1 MLKEMQSY
9 PLDMKIS
16 FTKSRIREFVRK
28 ENAYFSFSG
37 GKDSEVLVYIGAE
50 TLKDLG
56 YTEMHVAYV
65 NTGLEYLS
73 VRDFVEA
80 FCNYVEKE
88 VGIKII
94 LHKLTPDRNFLSVL
108 MEEGY
113 PVISKEVSQ
122 CIREA
127 RCGLQNN
134 DGSYSY
140 QIEKLNGTHMDKNG
154 NLSAYN
160 MPKYK
165 FLLDAPFMISEKCCN
180 ITKKDPAKKFEE
192 ESGLAPIMATMA
204 CESRLRKTKWIKNG
218 CNVFDGERPNSC
230 PMSFWLTNDVL
241 EYIYKNNLPIASAY
255 GSIVAE
261 SEIEGQMDILSY
273 LGAYEGC
280 KYCTTGCDRTGCIFC
295 LFGITQDLLRIMR
308 LQDIEPDRADF
319 VLRGGEFG
327 EDGMWKPNKNGL
339 GYWFVLDYLKEFGNI
354 HIPYRGNYG
363 NFQEKMEEYN
373 ENIKKKNGRKTQSYS
388 IIYS

>member
-1 MLKEMQSY
+1 MNKNLLSSKEEFIKERNELLKEMQSY
-9 PLDMKIS
+9 PLEMKVS

-37 GKDSEVLVYIGAE
+37 GKDSEVLVYLGAQ
-50 TLKDLG
+50 TLKELG
-56 YTEMHVAYV
+56 YSEMHVAYV

-73 VRDFVEA
+73 VRKFVKT
-80 FCNYVEKE
+80 FCDYVEE
-88 VGIKII
+88 HVGIRII
-94 LHKLTPDRNFLSVL
+94 LHELSPEMNFFSVL
-108 MEEGY
+108 SEEGY

-127 RCGLQNN
+127 RYGLANG
-134 DGSYSY
+134 DGTYSY
-140 QIEKLNGTHMDKNG
+140 RLEKLNGTHKDKNG

-160 MPKYK
+160 MPQYK

-180 ITKKDPAKKFEE
+180 ITKKDPAKQFEE
-192 ESGLAPIMATMA
+192 KTGCAPIMATMA
-204 CESRLRKTKWIKNG
+204 CESRLRRSKWINNG
-218 CNVFDGERPNSC
+218 CNIFNGERPNSC

-295 LFGITQDLLRIMR
+295 LFGITQDPERILR
-308 LQDIEPDRADF
+308 LQKMEPKRADY
-319 VLRGGEFG
+319 VLGGGEIG
-327 EDGMWKPNKNGL
+327 KDGLWKPTKKGL
-339 GYWFVLDYLKEFGNI
+339 GYWFVLDYLKKFGNI
-354 HIPYRGNYG
+354 DIPYKGVYG
-363 NFQEKMEEYN
+363 NFKQKME
-373 ENIKKKNGRKTQSYS
+373 G
-388 IIYS
+388 II